1 MLSVEN
7 LRKFFGGIRA
17 VDGVNIN
24 CEQGKITLI
33 IGPNGSGKTTLINL
47 ITGYYKPDSGKVY
60 FKGEEITGLPMN
72 KIYERGIVRS
82 FQIPSLFWGMTV
94 LENILTAARGNPG
107 ESILGGL
114 IRSKWIDYE
123 RGIVKK
129 AFSIMKSL
137 GLADFWDFPVEKLP
151 AGHLKLV
158 EIGRA
163 LMAEANMIILD
174 EPISG
179 VSPKLAREIFLYIKG
194 LRDSRGLT
202 FLIIEHRL
210 DIALPFA
217 DHVYV
222 MHEGRI
228 IFDGAPGEVVKNNR
242 VREVYLGGERDELGH
257 TS

>member
-1 MLSVEN
+1 MLSTEN

-17 VDGVNIN
+17 VDGVSIN

-47 ITGYYKPDSGKVY
+47 IAGYYKPDSGKVY
-60 FKGEEITGLPMN
+60 FEKEDITGLPMN
-72 KIYERGIVRS
+72 KIYEKGIVRS
-82 FQIPSLFWGMTV
+82 FQIPSLFWGLTV
-94 LENILTAARGNPG
+94 LENILVAARGNPG
-107 ESILGGL
+107 ESVMKGL

-123 RGIVKK
+123 RDIVEK
-129 AFSIMKSL
+129 AFGIMKDL
-137 GLADFWDFPVEKLP
+137 GLAEFWNSSIEKLP

-163 LMAEANMIILD
+163 LMAEAKIVILD

-179 VSPKLAREIFLYIKG
+179 VSPKLAHEIFLYIKN
-194 LRDSRGLT
+194 LRDSKDLT
-202 FLIIEHRL
+202 FLVIEHRL

-228 IFDGAPGEVVKNNR
+228 IFEGAPSEVVRNSK
-242 VREVYLGGERDELGH
+242 VREVYLGG
-257 TS
+257 